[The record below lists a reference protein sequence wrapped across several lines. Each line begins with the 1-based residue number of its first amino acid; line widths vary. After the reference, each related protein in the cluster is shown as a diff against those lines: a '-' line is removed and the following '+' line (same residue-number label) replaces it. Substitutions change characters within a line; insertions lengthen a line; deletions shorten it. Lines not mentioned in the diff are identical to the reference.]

1 MKLTVRQL
9 KNLIKES
16 VKQTLLEYSEDLEM
30 HIRGKLEN
38 AKMGELVKWKEFS
51 PEYTIDQIK
60 EEIETNAAFQEY
72 GPLEAKVEDDG
83 VRKVEPRY

>member
-38 AKMGELVKWKEFS
+38 AKMGELVPWTEFD
-51 PEYTIDQIK
+51 PEYTKEQIA
-60 EEIETNAAFQEY
+60 EEIRTNAAFQEY
-72 GPLEAKVEDDG
+72 GPFEAKVEKGG
-83 VRKVEPRY
+83 VLKVEPRY